1 MGNEISSSHPALH
14 HLKPAKFKDPDD
26 LIESGGILKVLTDET
41 VACVA
46 TRNDPTDTLTANA
59 PLLGQIDQYWKHVTP
74 GPGAISNTVRDA
86 AAKTPPS
93 SLQDY
98 SPMPSLPP
106 SLGGP
111 CLSRGGREGP
121 LSCGN
126 GNGALPW

>member
-46 TRNDPTDTLTANA
+46 TRNDPTDTLTVNA

-93 SLQDY
+93 SPPRLL
-98 SPMPSLPP
+98 PHAPPPSLPWRAVP
-106 SLGGP
+106 
-111 CLSRGGREGP
+111 LSRREGGAP
-121 LSCGN
+121 L
-126 GNGALPW
+126 LR